1 MKEKPNLIIDFN
13 NSEKKRIIIFEE
25 VEEIEIFQYRYG
37 WEILEL
43 ERFEI
48 QSERIDSTIFRT
60 ITTLSSE
67 ANEKKTDNLNSNDC
81 LNEFLN

>member
-67 ANEKKTDNLNSNDC
+67 ANEKKN
-81 LNEFLN
+81 